1 MTHPTAEELAKVP
14 LFQSLTSL
22 ELEDVARRFTLRL
35 HPRNAI
41 LANEGEH
48 LSVFSVILAGRIQW
62 YWTDESG
69 RRLKLT
75 PEGPGGHFADSTL
88 GGEPILMS
96 IVAIEPLRVAE
107 IDIADLQATL
117 LRYPRVAVALL
128 LDVVGRLRRMTHAT
142 RTLGM
147 DEVYT
152 RVVTLL
158 LARAVPSSGKLEA
171 TLTQAEIGER
181 VGATREMV
189 GRILRDLARGG
200 YVETAR
206 GRIAILK
213 RPPRRW

>member
-75 PEGPGGHFADSTL
+75 PEGPGGHFADTTL

-117 LRYPRVAVALL
+117 LRYPQVALALL
-128 LDVVGRLRRMTHAT
+128 LDIVARLRRMTHAT

-158 LARAVPSSGKLEA
+158 LARAVPSSGRLEA

>member
-1 MTHPTAEELAKVP
+1 MTHPTADELAKVP
-14 LFQSLTSL
+14 LFQSLSLL
-22 ELEDVARRFTLRL
+22 ELEDVASRFTLRL
-35 HPRNAI
+35 HPRDAI
-41 LANEGEH
+41 LATEGER
-48 LSVFSVILAGRIQW
+48 LSVFNVILAGRIQW

-75 PEGPGGHFADSTL
+75 PEGPGGHFADTTL

-117 LRYPRVAVALL
+117 VRYPRVAVALL
-128 LDVVGRLRRMTHAT
+128 LDVVARLRRMTHAT

-158 LARAVPSSGKLEA
+158 LARAVSSSGRLEA
-171 TLTQAEIGER
+171 ILTQAEIGER

-200 YVETAR
+200 YVEMAR

-213 RPPRRW
+213 RLPRRW